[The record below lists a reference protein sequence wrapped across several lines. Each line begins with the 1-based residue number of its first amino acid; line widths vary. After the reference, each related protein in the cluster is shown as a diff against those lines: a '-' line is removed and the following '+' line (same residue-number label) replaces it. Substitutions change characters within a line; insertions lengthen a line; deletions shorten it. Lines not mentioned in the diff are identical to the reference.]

1 MALQIVKNNK
11 VIQNFPPEIFGK
23 DSQEIAKALSEI
35 PLWSK
40 QKVIKDK
47 DKFISLEDKLYES
60 RAYCKIEISKVAMY
74 LPNEWRTHFFKQLD
88 NLMDAV
94 NWEADDPPITGAS
107 FNTFLRMLLELWPVK
122 HPGLGVSNDGNI
134 IAAWTT
140 GRDRLT
146 IECFPNDKVRW
157 VVSRYL
163 EDERESAAVI
173 TQVSRLI
180 ATLQPYSPSDW
191 FDIDKK

>member
-1 MALQIVKNNK
+1 MALQEVKHNK
-11 VIQNFPPEIFGK
+11 IIQNFTPEVFGK
-23 DSQEIAKALSEI
+23 DSQDIANIFNKI
-35 PLWSK
+35 PLS
-40 QKVIKDK
+40 IKPKIRK

-88 NLMDAV
+88 SLMDAE
-94 NWEADDPPITGAS
+94 NWEADDPPITDAS

-146 IECFPNDKVRW
+146 IECFPNDKIRW
-157 VVSRYL
+157 VVSRYF
-163 EDERESAAVI
+163 EDDRESAAVI
-173 TQVSRLI
+173 TQVSRLK
-180 ATLQPYSPSDW
+180 ATLQPYNSSDW
-191 FDIDKK
+191 LDIGKK